1 LYVVVNNFALEVISV
16 WITQKIIIIMQIL
29 IHEING
35 KRYFAFEEKQLM
47 QK

>member
-1 LYVVVNNFALEVISV
+1 LYVAVNNSALEVISGR
-16 WITQKIIIIMQIL
+16 ITQKIIRTMQIL

-35 KRYFAFEEKQLM
+35 KHYFAFEEKQLM